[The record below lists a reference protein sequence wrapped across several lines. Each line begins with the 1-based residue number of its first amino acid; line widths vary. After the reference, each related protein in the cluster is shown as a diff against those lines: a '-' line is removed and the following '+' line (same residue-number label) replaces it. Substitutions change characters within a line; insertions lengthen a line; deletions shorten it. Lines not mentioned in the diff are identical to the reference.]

1 MKRILFFL
9 MTALV
14 AAPVIAPAQ
23 DAAVEERLNSLS
35 AQIDVLKEAKE
46 LQNKRIEALEKQV
59 SDLQS
64 QLSKPSGD
72 YASTDELKKLAD
84 AVKEVDKKRQADSEN
99 VADQLEKLRKALLNN
114 GGGAS
119 GGRRTSVAPSADTSK
134 TFDPSTP
141 HMEYK
146 IQNGDS
152 LIAIVK
158 AYRDKG
164 VKITLSQVLAANPG
178 LKPENMKVGQTIV
191 IPAPG
196 Q

>member
-1 MKRILFFL
+1 MN
-9 MTALV
+9 
-14 AAPVIAPAQ
+14 Q
-23 DAAVEERLNSLS
+23 LS
-35 AQIDVLKEAKE
+35 AQIDVLKEAKD

-64 QLSKPSGD
+64 QLNKPSGD
-72 YASTDELKKLAD
+72 YASKDDVNQLKD

-99 VADQLEKLRKALLNN
+99 VADQLDKLRKALS
-114 GGGAS
+114 GGGSS
-119 GGRRTSVAPSADTSK
+119 GRHSSVTPAETPKT
-134 TFDPSTP
+134 TFDPTTP
-141 HMEYK
+141 HMEYQV
-146 IQNGDS
+146 QNGDS

-164 VKITLSQVLAANPG
+164 VKVTLQQILAANPG
-178 LKPENMKVGQTIV
+178 LKPENMKVGQKII